1 MEVVSG
7 NNVSGFKNVEL
18 ANSKRLPHNLLS
30 EKEFRFTNAGNTFKL
45 KSTMSCNR
53 SGITYV
59 LICVGCL
66 GEHRE
71 NGIRKSKLRD
81 QVRVYRQ
88 HEKQPDINN

>member
-7 NNVSGFKNVEL
+7 NNVPGFKNIEL

-53 SGITYV
+53 SGINV
-59 LICVGCL
+59 LICVGRL
-66 GEHRE
+66 GEHIRE
-71 NGIRKSKLRD
+71 NRIRKSKLRD